1 MPEKPKIAMMDELL
15 DPSPE
20 SLERFLIRW
29 HGPPDRNRAA
39 LALGQ
44 ALPEPL
50 RKWFE
55 TVSRWS
61 REVTVQNRVV
71 PPYPDPEDPAVQVFW
86 VENQAVWL
94 WGYRVDSSDDPIVL
108 DRENEVGKP
117 WQTTNTPLS
126 VFLLQVAVFEALMG
140 ARYGASAIDI
150 GEDAVEQITRPLT
163 PVPTRAWH
171 WLNDAG
177 LWVGNGLLAMS
188 AVNDRPGTL
197 PTASSPWWVQIGATS
212 EEPLGYLDSFAIEW
226 VWKGRSP

>member
-126 VFLLQVAVFEALMG
+126 FSSFKLPYSKLSWERATARRQLTSAKTLL
-140 ARYGASAIDI
+140 S
-150 GEDAVEQITRPLT
+150 
-163 PVPTRAWH
+163 
-171 WLNDAG
+171 
-177 LWVGNGLLAMS
+177 
-188 AVNDRPGTL
+188 
-197 PTASSPWWVQIGATS
+197 
-212 EEPLGYLDSFAIEW
+212 
-226 VWKGRSP
+226 RSHVH